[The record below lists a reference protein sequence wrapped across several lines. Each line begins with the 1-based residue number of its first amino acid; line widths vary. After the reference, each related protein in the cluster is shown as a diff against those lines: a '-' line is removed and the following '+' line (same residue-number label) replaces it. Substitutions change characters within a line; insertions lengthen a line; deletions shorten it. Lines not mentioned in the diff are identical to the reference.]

1 MFDAIYIQI
10 GRGTA
15 KVLKYMI
22 RRGLKGLLTI
32 FVSVTITFFIIRL
45 MPADPVS
52 LLVDPK
58 MGPEVQ
64 EAMMKQLG
72 LDKPLIQQYF
82 IFIKEA
88 MAGNLG
94 VSFKTR
100 QPVAE
105 VIMQKMPWTLLLLT
119 ITVAFSLLIGIP
131 LGMLAAKKKNQFFDK
146 LISTLVVIGIS
157 MFIPFLSFGLLYIF
171 AYLLKLFPTGGAYT
185 PPPAKGFA
193 YYLDVVR
200 HVALPALTLVI
211 SNVGTIILY
220 TRNGMVDVLKEDYIR
235 TAYSKGWN
243 DKYVIRTHALKNA
256 LIPTITVTGLMIGTM
271 VGGAVMTET
280 VYAWPGIG
288 RLIYDSVSALD
299 YPVLQGAFLVLAIAV
314 VIMNILT
321 DLAVAWLD
329 PRIKLGG

>member
-1 MFDAIYIQI
+1 
-10 GRGTA
+10 
-15 KVLKYMI
+15 MI

-32 FVSVTITFFIIRL
+32 FVSITITFFIIRL

-64 EAMMKQLG
+64 EAMMKQFG
-72 LDKPLIQQYF
+72 LDKPLIEQYF

-100 QPVAE
+100 QPVVE
-105 VIMQKMPWTLLLLT
+105 VIMQRLPWTMLLLT

-131 LGMLAAKKKNQFFDK
+131 LGMLAAKKRNLFFDK
-146 LISTLVVIGIS
+146 LISTLVVVGIS

-171 AYLLKLFPTGGAYT
+171 AYMLKLFPTGGAYT
-185 PPPAKGFA
+185 PPPGEGFA
-193 YYLDVVR
+193 YYLDVAR